1 MSDPTIRVP
10 NCPYCGM
17 LSSPGESYCR
27 NCGRPLVAPTVASSE
42 AKYGTSPI
50 SPPSIPT
57 ITAVA
62 PPSHAMPIVSGQPI
76 NVGRKRR
83 SPLLLGCL
91 IFLGLGVVAL
101 GAGGI
106 YVWRRTIYSPPVRT
120 APAVPE
126 RAAGTMTEFPVDSDS
141 EAPATPASVETEA
154 LGGETIAKPDQA
166 SQTKLPPGVTR
177 TSLAKGA
184 TSMTS
189 STYQPKKKTQPDVRP
204 SSIENVY
211 ICVLTLMPNQQTF
224 GDGLASTIVEE
235 TGGQKTAV
243 KVESSTGFVYA
254 GSKIRSPDGN
264 VYVLN
269 KQGAD
274 ILILIYSSD
283 PNPTVIDRLA
293 QNVGNGQGLIDYPE
307 LKDSLWTLPASI
319 PAGLT
324 LVEINTLS
332 QAQIENSIVGGQT
345 NDDAR
350 EIVSKMRSFI
360 PNRLTGAKY
369 VDANRKEWSTLTFE
383 YGSSFQAWRNWMLAR
398 TWLGVGGASSKTVR
412 DVTGV
417 YLSQEGTSILVFQK
431 GPYIIALTG
440 PSAATSDKL
449 VGLGN
454 LFQV

>member
-1 MSDPTIRVP
+1 
-10 NCPYCGM
+10 
-17 LSSPGESYCR
+17 
-27 NCGRPLVAPTVASSE
+27 
-42 AKYGTSPI
+42 
-50 SPPSIPT
+50 
-57 ITAVA
+57 
-62 PPSHAMPIVSGQPI
+62 MPVVSGHPI

-91 IFLGLGVVAL
+91 LFLGLGVIAL

-126 RAAGTMTEFPVDSDS
+126 RAAGTITEFPVDSDS

-154 LGGETIAKPDQA
+154 LGGETIAKPDRA

-189 STYQPKKKTQPDVRP
+189 STYRPKNRNQPDTRP
-204 SSIENVY
+204 SSTENVY

-224 GDGLASTIVEE
+224 GDGLASTIVKE
-235 TGGQKTAV
+235 TGGQKTGV
-243 KVESSTGFVYA
+243 KVESSTGFVYE
-254 GSKIRSPDGN
+254 GSKIRSPEGN

-274 ILILIYSSD
+274 ILILIYSANPD
-283 PNPTVIDRLA
+283 PTVIDRLA

-307 LKDSLWTLPASI
+307 VKDSLWTLPPST
-319 PAGLT
+319 PPGLT

-332 QAQIENSIVGGQT
+332 QPQIEHTLIGDQDSEDSQK
-345 NDDAR
+345 
-350 EIVSKMRSFI
+350 IVSKMRSFI

-369 VDANRKEWSTLTFE
+369 LDANRKEWSTLTFE
-383 YGSSFQAWRNWMLAR
+383 YESSFQAWRNWMLAR
-398 TWLGVGGASSKTVR
+398 AWLGVGGARSTTVR

-417 YLSQEGTSILVFQK
+417 YLSQEGTSVLVFQK

-440 PSAATSDKL
+440 PNTATSEKL
-449 VGLGN
+449 VDLGN